1 MNLVWFDQSSHYLQK
16 GFDSTH
22 CEYFREQ
29 IIGLIIGLCTGPK
42 HAEESDWGNDE
53 RLSHEFRSEA
63 RLCSCAI
70 RVSGDPMAALGAAR
84 NKAQALDLGVSWTKI
99 QESEELQQVL
109 ALDIV
114 VQWADP

>member
-1 MNLVWFDQSSHYLQK
+1 
-16 GFDSTH
+16 
-22 CEYFREQ
+22 
-29 IIGLIIGLCTGPK
+29 
-42 HAEESDWGNDE
+42 
-53 RLSHEFRSEA
+53 
-63 RLCSCAI
+63 
-70 RVSGDPMAALGAAR
+70 MAALGAAR

>member
-1 MNLVWFDQSSHYLQK
+1 MWFDQSSHYLQK

-29 IIGLIIGLCTGPK
+29 IIGLIIGLCTGPE
-42 HAEESDWGNDE
+42 HAEESDWGND
-53 RLSHEFRSEA
+53 EFRSEA

-84 NKAQALDLGVSWTKI
+84 NKAQPLDLGVSWTEI
-99 QESEELQQVL
+99 RESEEMQQVL

-114 VQWADP
+114 V